1 MERIL
6 ISACLLGERVR
17 YHGGDARCEH
27 PTLRRWEDE
36 GRLVPL
42 CPEVTGGLAT
52 PRPAAEI
59 TVTPEGRRV
68 LTAAGTD
75 VTRAFERG
83 ADAAAH
89 ACAAHGIRIA
99 ILKDGSPSCGSRSIH
114 DGSFSG
120 HRLNGQKGGSRRLA
134 SRRMA
139 SPSSEE
145 EIDSAADYLK
155 DTLGTTSAQAPGS
168 RPALGSG
175 SCDLTRPPQGPRPRS
190 LKAARDR
197 PEEERE
203 RSGRR
208 RRPQLEARALAG
220 CRDESTRTART
231 TRTATAGDSR
241 HDRKLGRRIAGR
253 HTS

>member
-6 ISACLLGERVR
+6 ISACLLGDRVR

-27 PTLRRWEDE
+27 PTLRRWQDE

-83 ADAAAH
+83 ADAAAR

-99 ILKDGSPSCGSRSIH
+99 ILKDGSPSCGSRSIY
-114 DGSFSG
+114 DGTFSG
-120 HRLNGQKGGSRRLA
+120 RQVDGEGVTATRLRAAGVRIFRES
-134 SRRMA
+134 
-139 SPSSEE
+139 
-145 EIDSAADYLK
+145 EIDSAAACLH
-155 DTLGTTSAQAPGS
+155 
-168 RPALGSG
+168 
-175 SCDLTRPPQGPRPRS
+175 
-190 LKAARDR
+190 
-197 PEEERE
+197 
-203 RSGRR
+203 
-208 RRPQLEARALAG
+208 ALA
-220 CRDESTRTART
+220 
-231 TRTATAGDSR
+231 ATD
-241 HDRKLGRRIAGR
+241 DREA
-253 HTS
+253 

>member
-1 MERIL
+1 VEKIL
-6 ISACLLGERVR
+6 VSACLLGERVR

-27 PTLRRWEDE
+27 PTLRRWQDE

-68 LTAAGTD
+68 LTAAGMD

-99 ILKDGSPSCGSRSIH
+99 ILKDGSPSCGSRTIH

-120 HRLNGQKGGSRRLA
+120 RQVDGAGVTATRLKAAGVRIF
-134 SRRMA
+134 
-139 SPSSEE
+139 SES
-145 EIDSAADYLK
+145 EIDSAADCLH
-155 DTLGTTSAQAPGS
+155 
-168 RPALGSG
+168 
-175 SCDLTRPPQGPRPRS
+175 
-190 LKAARDR
+190 
-197 PEEERE
+197 
-203 RSGRR
+203 
-208 RRPQLEARALAG
+208 ALAT
-220 CRDESTRTART
+220 RD
-231 TRTATAGDSR
+231 
-241 HDRKLGRRIAGR
+241 DREA
-253 HTS
+253 